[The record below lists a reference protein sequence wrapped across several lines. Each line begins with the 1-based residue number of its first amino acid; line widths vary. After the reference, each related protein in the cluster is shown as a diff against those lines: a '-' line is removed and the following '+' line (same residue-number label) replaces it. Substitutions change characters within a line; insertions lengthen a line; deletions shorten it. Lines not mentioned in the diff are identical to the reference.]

1 MKMFNYLVNEF
12 YIFLVDINN
21 LIYGYSI
28 YSKNCKNG

>member
-12 YIFLVDINN
+12 YIFLVDKNI